1 MEELHPGVEM
11 THVGVGQ
18 IDVRLDFRIDGPD
31 DVLRKQIADDDGAV
45 PQERTDDLVR
55 RYISLNR
62 LESAVVNW

>member
-1 MEELHPGVEM
+1 M

-31 DVLRKQIADDDGAV
+31 DVLRKQIADDDGTV